1 MKERSYAMPS
11 SWYSRDPS
19 ENVDHLKAMRRAQAI
34 QEERDRLRKARKN
47 KKTVAKL
54 INRGGAR

>member
-1 MKERSYAMPS
+1 LKERSYAMPS

-19 ENVDHLKAMRRAQAI
+19 ENADHLKAMRKAQ
-34 QEERDRLRKARKN
+34 ERQDEKDRLRKSRKN